1 MSINRVNWLN
11 KFSVTIQ
18 DFHINDHMR
27 GTPGVMQITMLTP
40 TTKCNATIKV
50 KEEAQIS
57 TMNNLHS
64 MLNEKKEGTNL
75 CVQYA
80 VIPIKSG
87 QRNFYRCIC

>member
-27 GTPGVMQITMLTP
+27 GTPGVTQTRTLTP
-40 TTKCNATIKV
+40 TTKCNVTIKM
-50 KEEAQIS
+50 KEEAKIR
-57 TMNNLHS
+57 TRNHLHR

-75 CVQYA
+75 SVQYA
-80 VIPIKSG
+80 AIPIKSG
-87 QRNFYRCIC
+87 ERNLYRCIC